1 MKRSTLSFLLCSLF
15 LAACA
20 GPRLK
25 LGQAQGGEVVEAE
38 GSVVNDPSDPV
49 GTRKKALL
57 EAQKAAVEKVV
68 GLYLSSRTM
77 VEKAMLVDQNILT
90 RTDGYIK
97 KYDILSE
104 KQDGNLFKTRIRA
117 LVAFGDV
124 GKDLDALGLL
134 KSPAV
139 GNPRVIVQL
148 NEKIQGQ
155 PIDGHWAGDALSQ
168 ELLNVGFKVVSR
180 EALSSP
186 DIQRALQDLAGGTGG
201 TGFAQSLGAELVI
214 LGDVDASPF
223 QTDGLGG
230 FVSYRASLSAR
241 VIKVGSREIAQ
252 SVTKEASG
260 LGGSA
265 ALAGQKALE
274 TVGQL
279 AGQDLSASLP
289 QALQRQSGVIVSV
302 DGIPDLMALQ
312 DFEKDLRTAP
322 GVQDLFLRNYAGG
335 SAQIELQTT
344 SVSPQDVADRLASN
358 SKVEVQTILHDS
370 IGLKWRH

>member
-1 MKRSTLSFLLCSLF
+1 MF